1 MNLRKIY
8 FSIVVLGIISLTLF
22 GFLAQPPSNDAPKEN
37 PIIITTERN
46 GVVVPVQPVYVP
58 TTSTLTMVQE
68 KNFGLSTKGRNIQG
82 YEIGSGEETLLF
94 FSALH
99 GDEKN
104 TADLLNTFVET
115 VKQDTSLLHES
126 KKLVVIPVANP
137 DGYYEPLE
145 NLNANEVNLNRNFG
159 TNGWKRYPAKGVF
172 AGTKPFSEAESRVMQ
187 NVIQTYK
194 PGLVIAFHSQG
205 GLVSPEENGASID
218 LAKWYVSKTGYSY
231 FDEWNYPGTAT
242 GWFADTAQR
251 PAITV
256 ELSNHEQSDWE
267 KNRGALL
274 ALISSA
280 GFPIQ

>member
-1 MNLRKIY
+1 MNFRKIY
-8 FSIVVLGIISLTLF
+8 LLFLVLGISSLALF
-22 GFLAQPPSNDAPKEN
+22 GFLTQPPRNDAPKEN
-37 PIIITTERN
+37 PIIVTTEGN
-46 GVVVPVQPVYVP
+46 DVVAPVQPVYAP
-58 TTSTLTMVQE
+58 TTSTQPMVQE

-82 YEIGSGEETLLF
+82 YEIGSGEETLLL

-104 TADLLNTFVET
+104 TADLLNAFVET
-115 VKQDTSLLHES
+115 VKEDPSLVHES
-126 KKLVVIPVANP
+126 KKLIVIPVANP
-137 DGYYEPLE
+137 DGYYEPLK
-145 NLNANEVNLNRNFG
+145 NLNANEVNLNRNFD
-159 TNGWKRYPAKGVF
+159 TDGWKQYPAKGVF
-172 AGTKPFSEAESRVMQ
+172 GGLKPFSEPESRVIQ
-187 NVIQTYK
+187 NVVQTYK

-205 GLVSPEENGASID
+205 GLVSPEENTSSID

-231 FDEWNYPGTAT
+231 FDGWNYPGTAT